1 MKPNVTNNPLDSSNF
16 RNFEANEQEETV
28 IGKTAL
34 GVIDKEERK
43 NPSLFTGFETQKPKK
58 SLAKVSAIKKGRN

>member
-1 MKPNVTNNPLDSSNF
+1 MKPNVTSNPLDSSNF

-43 NPSLFTGFETQKPKK
+43 NPSLFTGFET
-58 SLAKVSAIKKGRN
+58 